1 MIPELVESDQ
11 IEYQG
16 HAMETNIE
24 NSSMSGK
31 SITGAGAEDP
41 EWWEQVVEFADSIE
55 NMDNSLATL
64 VCSPCC
70 FCRS

>member
-1 MIPELVESDQ
+1 
-11 IEYQG
+11 
-16 HAMETNIE
+16 METNIE

-55 NMDNSLATL
+55 NMDHSLATL